1 MKLIL
6 PVIVIAALVSASE
19 AKTVRVAVPSQ
30 SMAQIALYAAQ
41 EKGYFQEE
49 GLDVELILMP
59 APVANLALIG
69 GNVDFTTVPAAAL
82 NAALRG
88 ATLRILFNTFHR
100 PMHWLYARPQ
110 ITELRELKGR
120 RIGVDGL
127 GGAMEIL
134 VQEILQKQGL
144 KNEKDIVVLGLGV
157 QSNRYAALQTGIADA
172 VILTFPFNFTAQQT
186 GFRELVAFMQQD
198 ELIQLAGAIVAREPL
213 ADPLVVEKFIRGTLK
228 GLLYIRANRGGA
240 ATILARRIR
249 IKDDLALRIYDLAYP
264 AMSMDGTLKEELQK
278 KELAQNLKRLG
289 LKDSPPVEK
298 FFDFSLVQKARAAL
312 DTQKWQAKP

>member
-6 PVIVIAALVSASE
+6 PVIIIAALVSASE
-19 AKTVRVAVPSQ
+19 ARIVRVAVPSQ
-30 SMAQIALYAAQ
+30 SMAQIALYAGQ
-41 EKGYFQEE
+41 EKGYYREE

-88 ATLRILFNTFHR
+88 ASLRILFSTFHR

-110 ITELRELKGR
+110 VGEIKELKGK

-134 VQEILQKQGL
+134 VQEVLQRHGL

-157 QSNRYAALQTGIADA
+157 QSNRYAALQTGVADA
-172 VILTFPFNFTAQQT
+172 VILTFPFNFTAQQA

-198 ELIQLAGAIVAREPL
+198 DMVQLAGGVVAREPL
-213 ADPLVVEKFIRGTLK
+213 GDPLLVEKFIRGTLK
-228 GLLYIRANRGGA
+228 GLLYVRANRAGA
-240 ATILARRIR
+240 ASILAHRIK

-264 AMSMDGTLKEELQK
+264 GMSMDGTLNEELQR
-278 KELAQNLKRLG
+278 KELTQNLKRLG
-289 LKDSPPVEK
+289 LRQSSGVEK
-298 FFDFSLVQKARAAL
+298 FFDFSLVQKTRAGL
-312 DTQKWQAKP
+312 DAQKWKAGP

>member
-6 PVIVIAALVSASE
+6 PVIIMAALVSASE
-19 AKTVRVAVPSQ
+19 ARTVKVAVPSQ
-30 SMAQIALYAAQ
+30 SMAQIALYAGQ
-41 EKGYFQEE
+41 EKGYYREE

-88 ATLRILFNTFHR
+88 AALRILFSTFHR

-110 ITELRELKGR
+110 VGALKELKGK

-134 VQEILQKQGL
+134 VQEILQRHGL
-144 KNEKDIVVLGLGV
+144 NNEKDIVMLGLGV
-157 QSNRYAALQTGIADA
+157 QANRYAALQTGVADA
-172 VILTFPFNFTAQQT
+172 VILTFPFNFTAQQA

-198 ELIQLAGAIVAREPL
+198 ELVQLAGGIVARDPL
-213 ADPLVVEKFIRGTLK
+213 ADPLLAERFMRGTLK
-228 GLLYIRANRGGA
+228 GLLYARAHRAGA
-240 ATILARRIR
+240 ATVLAQRIK

-264 AMSMDGTLKEELQK
+264 AMSVDGTLNEDLQR
-278 KELAQNLKRLG
+278 KELNQNLKRLG
-289 LKDSPPVEK
+289 LKQAPGVEK
-298 FFDFSLVQKARAAL
+298 FFDFSLVQKTRAGL
-312 DTQKWQAKP
+312 DAQKWKAAP

>member
-30 SMAQIALYAAQ
+30 SMAQIALYAGQ
-41 EKGYFQEE
+41 EKGYYQEE

-110 ITELRELKGR
+110 IGEVRELKGK

-134 VQEILQKQGL
+134 VQEILQRHGL

-157 QSNRYAALQTGIADA
+157 QSNRYAALQTGSRM
-172 VILTFPFNFTAQQT
+172 P
-186 GFRELVAFMQQD
+186 
-198 ELIQLAGAIVAREPL
+198 
-213 ADPLVVEKFIRGTLK
+213 
-228 GLLYIRANRGGA
+228 
-240 ATILARRIR
+240 
-249 IKDDLALRIYDLAYP
+249 
-264 AMSMDGTLKEELQK
+264 
-278 KELAQNLKRLG
+278 
-289 LKDSPPVEK
+289 
-298 FFDFSLVQKARAAL
+298 
-312 DTQKWQAKP
+312 